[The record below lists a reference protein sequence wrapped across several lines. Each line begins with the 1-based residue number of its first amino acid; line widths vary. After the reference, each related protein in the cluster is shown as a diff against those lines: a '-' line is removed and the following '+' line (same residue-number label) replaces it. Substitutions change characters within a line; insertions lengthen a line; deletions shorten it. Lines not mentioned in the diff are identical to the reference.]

1 MAEGYKAILGFVI
14 QMDGIESVY
23 PNEITD
29 PAFAKAYADAIKAG
43 VEVKF
48 LHCHIREDGFDICDE

>member
-1 MAEGYKAILGFVI
+1 
-14 QMDGIESVY
+14 MDGIESVY